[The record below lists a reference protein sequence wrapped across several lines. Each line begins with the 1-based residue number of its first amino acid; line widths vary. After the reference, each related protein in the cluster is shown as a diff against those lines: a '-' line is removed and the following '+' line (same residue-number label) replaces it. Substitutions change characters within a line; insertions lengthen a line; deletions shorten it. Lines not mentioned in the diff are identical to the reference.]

1 MGAGPGN
8 PEYFTLK
15 LINNLRDARKVIATK
30 RLLIAVKPFTN
41 AELVELEE
49 GHGFYTMIKN
59 IESKEGTL
67 ILSTGDPMIA
77 GIGKFFPDHE
87 IEPGISSVQKC
98 ASLIHEELTNSTII
112 STRYG
117 KNYEKI
123 DPALRLGFRVFL
135 LPEPALTVGEI
146 IRKLSL
152 YLTNPGNMNVAVCL
166 NLSLANERVI
176 RGKISELSA
185 SDENGLKVIFI
196 SPSVN

>member
-77 GIGKFFPDHE
+77 G
-87 IEPGISSVQKC
+87 
-98 ASLIHEELTNSTII
+98 N
-112 STRYG
+112 R
-117 KNYEKI
+117 
-123 DPALRLGFRVFL
+123 
-135 LPEPALTVGEI
+135 
-146 IRKLSL
+146 
-152 YLTNPGNMNVAVCL
+152 
-166 NLSLANERVI
+166 
-176 RGKISELSA
+176 
-185 SDENGLKVIFI
+185 
-196 SPSVN
+196 

>member
-1 MGAGPGN
+1 M
-8 PEYFTLK
+8 
-15 LINNLRDARKVIATK
+15 
-30 RLLIAVKPFTN
+30 
-41 AELVELEE
+41 
-49 GHGFYTMIKN
+49 
-59 IESKEGTL
+59 
-67 ILSTGDPMIA
+67 
-77 GIGKFFPDHE
+77 
-87 IEPGISSVQKC
+87 
-98 ASLIHEELTNSTII
+98 TNSTII